1 MAFPD
6 GNSVLGMM
14 PLWCH
19 TVQPEPLP
27 FDGGYT
33 SFREVGV
40 IPPPSTVYCPSTCLW
55 SLPGPVTPVNF
66 EDADLVSRFTFKG
79 RGGTWLDSR
88 YTQHS
93 MRLQLSVRGSPREED
108 ETMGQGEAECLWLEQ
123 SAPHDA
129 SWSPGGIQACS

>member
-27 FDGGYT
+27 FDGGSWGT
-33 SFREVGV
+33 VSAASSEAPMESFREVGV
-40 IPPPSTVYCPSTCLW
+40 IPPPSTVYCSSTCLW

-79 RGGTWLDSR
+79 RGGHLA
-88 YTQHS
+88 
-93 MRLQLSVRGSPREED
+93 RLQIYPTQCEAAAVRERF
-108 ETMGQGEAECLWLEQ
+108 T
-123 SAPHDA
+123 
-129 SWSPGGIQACS
+129 